1 MEQDGGRAGAGAAAD
16 NAAAGVDH
24 RLAPTGPG
32 AAPESAATAS
42 PASEP
47 ASGSAGLGILMML
60 VGIFLFV
67 CNDVMGKWLV
77 STYTVG
83 QVLLIRS
90 LFALVLLAPM
100 IMREGLGPIIRPA
113 RPGLQLLRILFSTLE
128 VAAFYWA
135 VAYLPLADV
144 VTFYLSGPIWVTALA
159 GPLLGEKVGWRRWTA
174 VLVGFLGVV
183 IAMRPSEAAFGLPA
197 LVAVSG
203 SLLFALLMITTR
215 KLRDTSG
222 TVLVTWQVVG
232 ALVFGAVLAPFH
244 WVTPTP
250 RDFALL
256 GMLGVVA
263 TVAHICVNK
272 SLKLASAAVVVPY
285 QYTQIAWAVLLGWL
299 VFGDVPEAAVFVGS
313 AVIVAAGFYI
323 FMREQKLARA
333 GRTSS

>member
-1 MEQDGGRAGAGAAAD
+1 MDERAGARRPAGAGLSPDEGAGNAREVLAAGRPAAD
-16 NAAAGVDH
+16 SAG
-24 RLAPTGPG
+24 
-32 AAPESAATAS
+32 S
-42 PASEP
+42 P
-47 ASGSAGLGILMML
+47 GLGILMML

-77 STYTVG
+77 ATYSVG

-100 IMREGLGPIIRPA
+100 IRREGLRPILNPP
-113 RPGLQLLRILFSTLE
+113 RPGLQLLRIVFSTLE

-174 VLVGFLGVV
+174 VLVGFAGVV
-183 IAMRPSEAAFGLPA
+183 IAMRPSQAAFGLPA
-197 LVAVSG
+197 LTAVAG

-215 KLRDTSG
+215 RLRQTSG
-222 TVLVTWQVVG
+222 VTLVTWQVLG
-232 ALVFGAVLAPFH
+232 ALAFGAVAAPFH

-250 RDFALL
+250 KDFLLL

-263 TVAHICVNK
+263 TVAHICVNRA
-272 SLKLASAAVVVPY
+272 LALASAAVVVPY

-299 VFGDVPEAAVFVGS
+299 VFGDLPEAAVFAGS
-313 AVIVAAGFYI
+313 AVIVAAGLYI
-323 FMREQKLARA
+323 FLREQALARKA
-333 GRTSS
+333 AAQDPS

>member
-1 MEQDGGRAGAGAAAD
+1 VDERAGARRPAGQAVAARDGAAAG
-16 NAAAGVDH
+16 NGVAPAAMA
-24 RLAPTGPG
+24 
-32 AAPESAATAS
+32 ESAGS
-42 PASEP
+42 P
-47 ASGSAGLGILMML
+47 GLGILMML

-77 STYTVG
+77 ATYSVG

-100 IMREGLGPIIRPA
+100 IRREGLRSILNPP
-113 RPGLQLLRILFSTLE
+113 RPGLQLLRIVFSTLE

-174 VLVGFLGVV
+174 VLVGFAGVV
-183 IAMRPSEAAFGLPA
+183 IAMRPSESAFGLPA
-197 LVAVSG
+197 LTAVAG

-215 KLRDTSG
+215 RLRQTSG
-222 TVLVTWQVVG
+222 VTLVTWQVLG
-232 ALVFGAVLAPFH
+232 ALVFGAVAAPFH

-250 RDFALL
+250 KDFLLL
-256 GMLGVVA
+256 GTLGVVA
-263 TVAHICVNK
+263 TVAHICVNRA
-272 SLKLASAAVVVPY
+272 LALASAAVVVPY

-313 AVIVAAGFYI
+313 AVIVAAGLYI
-323 FMREQKLARA
+323 FLREQALARPNA
-333 GRTSS
+333 SRDPP

>member
-1 MEQDGGRAGAGAAAD
+1 MAAEMAVGGAPVE
-16 NAAAGVDH
+16 GVRPPVAED
-24 RLAPTGPG
+24 A
-32 AAPESAATAS
+32 SAT
-42 PASEP
+42 
-47 ASGSAGLGILMML
+47 AGLGILMML
-60 VGIFLFV
+60 LGIFLFV

-77 STYTVG
+77 ATYSVG

-90 LFALVLLAPM
+90 LFALLLLAPA
-100 IMREGLGPIIRPA
+100 ILREGVGRVLAPA
-113 RPGLQLLRILFSTLE
+113 RPGMQLLRIVFSTAE

-159 GPLLGEKVGWRRWTA
+159 GPLLGEKVGWRRWSA
-174 VLVGFLGVV
+174 VLVGFAGVV

-222 TVLVTWQVVG
+222 TTLVTWQVLG
-232 ALVFGAVLAPFH
+232 ALIFGAVLAPVH

-250 RDFALL
+250 RDFLLL

-272 SLKLASAAVVVPY
+272 ALKLASAAVVVPY
-285 QYTQIAWAVLLGWL
+285 QYTQIAWAVLLGWI
-299 VFGDVPEAAVFVGS
+299 VFGDIPEAAVFVGS
-313 AVIVAAGFYI
+313 SVIVAAGLYI
-323 FMREQKLARA
+323 FLREQQIARQA
-333 GRTSS
+333 RRR